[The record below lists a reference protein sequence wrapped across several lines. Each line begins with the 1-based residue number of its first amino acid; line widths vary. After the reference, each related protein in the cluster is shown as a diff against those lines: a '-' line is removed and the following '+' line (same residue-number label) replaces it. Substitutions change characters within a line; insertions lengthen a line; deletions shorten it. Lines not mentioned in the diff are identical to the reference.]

1 MRQEGRISLSDTI
14 PIFESASDIKVVILD
29 ESLSD
34 TSVMVDSRPPNTSVI
49 TTKADQLITVTTQA
63 GLTTQDRT
71 LGLGITSIT
80 GWPPLI
86 ATRLH

>member
-1 MRQEGRISLSDTI
+1 MTTGAEMIEWD
-14 PIFESASDIKVVILD
+14 A
-29 ESLSD
+29 
-34 TSVMVDSRPPNTSVI
+34 VMVGSRPPNTSVI